1 MGATVKVTTKKDTW
15 KNLVMDASDKML
27 IILGQQIYNNSLQYV
42 PKQYGGGTLRDSFAI
57 DKVNGEVSL
66 VWDTPYAQAQWFGIS
81 NGGTIKNYST
91 PGTTKMWVEAARAKY
106 GDDWE
111 QVAQNAFDEGLT

>member
-1 MGATVKVTTKKDTW
+1 MGATVKVTTQKDTW
-15 KNLVMDASDKML
+15 KNIVMDASDKML
-27 IILGQQIYNNSLQYV
+27 IILGQQMLNDSLSYI
-42 PKQYGGGTLRDSFAI
+42 PKQEGSLRDSGTI
-57 DKVNGEVSL
+57 NKVNDEVSL

-91 PGTTKMWVEAARAKY
+91 PGTTKMWVEAARAKH

>member
-1 MGATVKVTTKKDTW
+1 MMGATVKVTTNKEAWEKAV
-15 KNLVMDASDKML
+15 NSASDKML
-27 IILGQQIYNNSLQYV
+27 SILGQQMLNDSLRYT
-42 PKQYGGGTLRDSFAI
+42 PKQEGALRDSGTI

-91 PGTTKMWVEAARAKY
+91 PGTTKMWVEAARAKH